1 MTEDNVLNPGKAKE
15 IIPTLPPLN
24 NNPQPN
30 NRTKHLQKIW
40 PSLHFCNPRS
50 IGPPVRTQSK
60 LHVWFPCWLEA
71 PLSRDSK
78 EMLPEGCPLCPLP
91 KSCNV
96 QVGISCC
103 LGSDQSSR
111 GHRGEASEASPTNP
125 LFLQVE
131 PKVRLP
137 GWIRNGQLSALLRK
151 EVPNKVALTKPME
164 QGEDT
169 RKETAPTQA
178 TSLLTSSYHF
188 LPFEHI
194 LH

>member
-1 MTEDNVLNPGKAKE
+1 MPA
-15 IIPTLPPLN
+15 LPSLN

-91 KSCNV
+91 KSCIV
-96 QVGISCC
+96 QVGISGC
-103 LGSDQSSR
+103 LGSDQSSC

-125 LFLQVE
+125 FFLQVE

-137 GWIRNGQLSALLRK
+137 GWIRNGNSVLCSERRCPIRRPWQSQWNRGKTPGKKQCPPRPSLYLL
-151 EVPNKVALTKPME
+151 
-164 QGEDT
+164 
-169 RKETAPTQA
+169 QA
-178 TSLLTSSYHF
+178 IIFYHLNIFCTSHT
-188 LPFEHI
+188 
-194 LH
+194 